1 MELVIISIILYST
14 YTERYNCTPSQKTKR
29 GNWSGQRGE
38 SMFIPS
44 NTLRNRTL
52 IQLLHQYGLTGITYK
67 NCIVDFSDFQGLLL
81 RYF

>member
-44 NTLRNRTL
+44 THCETE
-52 IQLLHQYGLTGITYK
+52 LLYNFYI
-67 NCIVDFSDFQGLLL
+67 NMV
-81 RYF
+81 